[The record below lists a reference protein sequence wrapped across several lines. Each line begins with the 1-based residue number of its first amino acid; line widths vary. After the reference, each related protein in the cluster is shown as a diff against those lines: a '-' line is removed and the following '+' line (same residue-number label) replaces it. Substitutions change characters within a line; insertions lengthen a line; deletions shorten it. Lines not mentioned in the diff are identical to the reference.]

1 MAEKRLSKEI
11 QLPEYLGSF
20 DTSYIIS
27 QMFKFSQILFFFKNQ
42 NFVKKIEES
51 LKIFWKSS
59 IFWPWLIYLLIN

>member
-1 MAEKRLSKEI
+1 
-11 QLPEYLGSF
+11 
-20 DTSYIIS
+20 
-27 QMFKFSQILFFFKNQ
+27 LFFFKNQ